1 MVLPPSRS
9 AVKTTLRVTLPPLG
23 LGYLASILE
32 REEHEVRIV
41 DSLAMDYD
49 LTDVKGAIKKFD
61 PEVVGITAT
70 TPAIY
75 DAYKVAEVAKE
86 MNPNCKTVIGG
97 PHATFMARETLDECP
112 YLDIV
117 VKGEGEQTVRELA
130 SNGDLRAIKGIAF
143 RENGSIRENGERGFI
158 KDLDEVPFP
167 AYHLFPMEKYKTN
180 GVKFGTM
187 ITSRGCPFRCT
198 FCSSSKLCGKI
209 WRGRGPIN
217 VLKEIKLLKDE
228 YKIGEI
234 EFLDDTFTLNN
245 KRAEVICELLIK
257 EGTDISWSCSSRVD
271 TINVEL
277 VKKLKKAGCHSIYLG
292 VESGSQ
298 KSLNLIKKGITL
310 MQAKRAIKIA
320 KKMKLDTVASF
331 IIGIPG
337 ETIKAIEK
345 TVKFA
350 KKLNPTLAQFTIFTP
365 YPGTEAYD
373 FAEKKGLLATR
384 DWSKFTTL
392 DPVMNLSS
400 IPPHKLK
407 KLLRGAYLSFYLRP
421 SFIMGSVK
429 RVFSVVKA
437 WMRSFS

>member
-1 MVLPPSRS
+1 
-9 AVKTTLRVTLPPLG
+9 
-23 LGYLASILE
+23 
-32 REEHEVRIV
+32 
-41 DSLAMDYD
+41 
-49 LTDVKGAIKKFD
+49 
-61 PEVVGITAT
+61 
-70 TPAIY
+70 
-75 DAYKVAEVAKE
+75 
-86 MNPNCKTVIGG
+86 
-97 PHATFMARETLDECP
+97 
-112 YLDIV
+112 
-117 VKGEGEQTVRELA
+117 
-130 SNGDLRAIKGIAF
+130 
-143 RENGSIRENGERGFI
+143 
-158 KDLDEVPFP
+158 
-167 AYHLFPMEKYKTN
+167 
-180 GVKFGTM
+180 
-187 ITSRGCPFRCT
+187 
-198 FCSSSKLCGKI
+198 
-209 WRGRGPIN
+209 
-217 VLKEIKLLKDE
+217 
-228 YKIGEI
+228 
-234 EFLDDTFTLNN
+234 
-245 KRAEVICELLIK
+245 
-257 EGTDISWSCSSRVD
+257 
-271 TINVEL
+271 
-277 VKKLKKAGCHSIYLG
+277 
-292 VESGSQ
+292 
-298 KSLNLIKKGITL
+298 

-421 SFIMGSVK
+421 SFILGSVK